1 MYIIL
6 DAAYLEFLTTNFP
19 CYNQQMVAVPV
30 SFHFN
35 IPVKDEATKETN
47 IIQGIVSEEEGR
59 GKRHEREKSK
69 MEIAWCKAARGLRA
83 EEKIFDKLR
92 QQYHAMPCLLLN
104 RFKEQY
110 IIKVIKEK
118 NRKKNKKGRIKLSD
132 QVKIS

>member
-1 MYIIL
+1 
-6 DAAYLEFLTTNFP
+6 
-19 CYNQQMVAVPV
+19 MVAVPV
-30 SFHFN
+30 SFDYN
-35 IPVKDEATKETN
+35 IPVKDEATKESH
-47 IIQGIVSEEEGR
+47 IIQGIVSEEEGE
-59 GKRHEREKSK
+59 RHEREKSK
-69 MEIAWCKAARGLRA
+69 KENDWCKAARGLRA

-92 QQYHAMPCLLLN
+92 QQCHAMPCLLLN